1 MWWSGSV
8 RVKPSISGNLK
19 GVLVFL
25 AIELGWREEERGGCI
40 VCTVMG
46 ILAGSMSSRM
56 GFKYW

>member
-1 MWWSGSV
+1 MEWIGASEAFDIWELEGGVSFSCDWV
-8 RVKPSISGNLK
+8 RLEG
-19 GVLVFL
+19 G
-25 AIELGWREEERGGCI
+25 RGGYI